1 MFDHIFVLFIEKRVG
16 IAEVKDA
23 VNLVIAAVDT
33 LQLVNVSGS
42 AFTTSLKQQINQ
54 IIAENDPQS
63 AAFLLTKLKMV
74 LNACGSFSY
83 LLQFRQRSAYLN
95 AVVDVAHE
103 AFMIALECVLPKG
116 DEIVDYRFA
125 VEDRSM
131 YHDYMKAFGIL
142 CSNAHNKK
150 DLPRLD
156 QPATEKMIVHYNVTA
171 EVLKTPNAASD
182 NVTLMLMTIACGLK
196 ICLESA

>member
-1 MFDHIFVLFIEKRVG
+1 MFDHIFVSFIENRVG
-16 IAEVKDA
+16 LSETKEAVALVVDA
-23 VNLVIAAVDT
+23 VES
-33 LQLVNVSGS
+33 LQPVNVSDS

-54 IIAENDPQS
+54 IINENDPQS

-83 LLQFRQRSAYLN
+83 LLQFRQQSAYFN
-95 AVVDVAHE
+95 AVVNVAHE

-125 VEDRSM
+125 VEERAL
-131 YHDYMKAFGIL
+131 YYEYMKAFGIL

-150 DLPRLD
+150 ELPRLD
-156 QPATEKMIVHYNVTA
+156 QPATEKMTVHYQVAT
-171 EVLKTPNAASD
+171 EVLKTASD
-182 NVTLMLMTIACGLK
+182 TVTLMLMTIACGLK